1 MVKTPPFVTSI
12 NSVQALSPGEG
23 LRLSFSLL
31 EDLITKKVG
40 RIEWEIHRTDAPMK
54 KICRGLVAALLFA
67 LVYNAP
73 AFGQDKIRIG
83 LSSVSALHSAV
94 WVAEQKGFFR
104 KQGLETEVIVTGQG
118 ATIGIGGLLAND
130 IQIASSGG
138 DALVN
143 AALRGGDTVMI
154 AAGVNKGLNR
164 IMVRPDIK
172 TPPDL
177 KGRKIGVSRIGA
189 VSHSVLLMMLKNWNM
204 SPADIQVMQLGSSPN
219 MLAGLD
225 KGSIDGAVMT
235 IPFVFVAEDR
245 GFRVLVDLAETDIY
259 YLHTM
264 IASTRSYIRTNRDKT
279 LKFLRGFLE
288 GIAYF
293 KQNKKESLEIV
304 RKKLRLNADQE
315 RNLER
320 AYDLLATKYYEQMP
334 YPSLRGVET
343 VLGLVEKDNPKA
355 KGANPKSFVDDSLL
369 REIDASG
376 FVKGLYQR

>member
-1 MVKTPPFVTSI
+1 
-12 NSVQALSPGEG
+12 
-23 LRLSFSLL
+23 
-31 EDLITKKVG
+31 
-40 RIEWEIHRTDAPMK
+40 MK
-54 KICRGLVAALLFA
+54 KIC
-67 LVYNAP
+67 
-73 AFGQDKIRIG
+73 

-104 KQGLETEVIVTGQG
+104 KQGLDTEVIVTGQG
-118 ATIGIGGLLAND
+118 ATVGIGGLLAND
-130 IQIASSGG
+130 IQIVSAGG
-138 DALVN
+138 DSLVN

-154 AAGVNKGLNR
+154 AAVVSKGLNR
-164 IMVRPDIK
+164 IMARPDIK
-172 TPPDL
+172 TPADL

-204 SPADIQVMQLGSSPN
+204 TPADIQVMQLGSSPN

-225 KGSIDGAVMT
+225 KGGIDGAVMT

-264 IASTRSYIRTNRDKT
+264 IASTRSYIRTNRDKAV
-279 LKFLRGFLE
+279 KFLRGFLE
-288 GIAYF
+288 GVAYF
-293 KQNKKESLEIV
+293 KENKKESLEIV

-355 KGANPKSFVDDSLL
+355 KGADPKSFVDDSLL